1 MVQFL
6 STPVLS
12 CAVINWL
19 LSKCL
24 TSAPNKRQT
33 SDNKIDPLHFKK
45 ESFNWKISING
56 SVGFYRSKHTAVS
69 ALSLRAQAQWR
80 LFEPN
85 ISCSMHPVGRNFL
98 CNRLDISKAIQ
109 FWPRSERRLILC
121 VFSLSSISTD
131 TVKLKLSMK
140 LTLLCLR
147 PLFVACHFMNAW
159 LLAKQQAI
167 RILLNWEEE
176 KNNSQ
181 KDQMKKSN
189 AQNGL
194 TPSTWLLMQLYAF
207 GTKVPLV
214 VFIQEFNLL
223 FWRIITINMNKNCSA
238 EDE

>member
-6 STPVLS
+6 SLPVLS

-24 TSAPNKRQT
+24 TSAPNERQT

-56 SVGFYRSKHTAVS
+56 SVGFYRSKYTAVS

-98 CNRLDISKAIQ
+98 CNRVDISKAIQ

-121 VFSLSSISTD
+121 VFSLSLLFQLTPLNWNFLWNWLYYACDRCLWLVILWMHDFWLSNRRSEFYWIGKKKKT
-131 TVKLKLSMK
+131 TVKKIKWKKAMLKM
-140 LTLLCLR
+140 
-147 PLFVACHFMNAW
+147 
-159 LLAKQQAI
+159 
-167 RILLNWEEE
+167 
-176 KNNSQ
+176 
-181 KDQMKKSN
+181 D
-189 AQNGL
+189 
-194 TPSTWLLMQLYAF
+194 
-207 GTKVPLV
+207 
-214 VFIQEFNLL
+214 
-223 FWRIITINMNKNCSA
+223 
-238 EDE
+238 